1 MQFIHRIARF
11 SFAAALLLAAT
22 IASAQTPQG
31 TVSTDGTGTSGVYAE
46 AFSAYR
52 DVTIKTGN
60 ATTSGFRVFNSAST
74 ELFRVSSAR
83 RILVLD

>member
-1 MQFIHRIARF
+1 MARVNNYDVGRRF
-11 SFAAALLLAAT
+11 QQSHP
-22 IASAQTPQG
+22 IASAQTPQS
-31 TVSTDGTGTSGVYAE
+31 TVSTDGTNTSGVYAE

-74 ELFRVSSAR
+74 ELFHMSSAR